1 MGISTYTLLRLC
13 LYLWAFICIV
23 AAVETVIRIYE
34 YIKHLRRRRAVDRRV
49 ISQAKGAGVWD
60 KQPIV
65 LGGRALELKAKQ
77 DYKIKRKL
85 GETDAQ
91 LRRRYMAAADEAATR
106 PPKRRRIK
114 LPHMSFEGKFSL
126 FPPKIPK
133 LVIRWYKEVNLKDL
147 KELKIQITEE
157 EAEKIAKE
165 LSGSLVLPKVYL
177 EEALKEKIQ
186 PQQEERKNE

>member
-1 MGISTYTLLRLC
+1 MSTFTLLRLY
-13 LYLWAFICIV
+13 LYLLTFITIV
-23 AAVETVIRIYE
+23 GAVEAAVRIYAI
-34 YIKHLRRRRAVDRRV
+34 IKHLRHRRAVDRRV

-77 DYKIKRKL
+77 DFKIRRQL

-91 LRRRYMAAADEAATR
+91 LRRRYMEAAAK
-106 PPKRRRIK
+106 PPKRRRVK

-133 LVIRWYKEVNLKDL
+133 LAIKWYKEGGVAEQLVIQQL
-147 KELKIQITEE
+147 KEGQ
-157 EAEKIAKE
+157 
-165 LSGSLVLPKVYL
+165 
-177 EEALKEKIQ
+177 
-186 PQQEERKNE
+186 KNE

>member
-1 MGISTYTLLRLC
+1 MVEIYKWSLILNFFITVFITILIV
-13 LYLWAFICIV
+13 LYII
-23 AAVETVIRIYE
+23 ES
-34 YIKHLRRRRAVDRRV
+34 IKHLHHRRKVDRRV

-77 DYKIKRKL
+77 DYKIKRQP

-91 LRRRYMAAADEAATR
+91 LRRRYMEAAAK
-106 PPKRRRIK
+106 PQKRRRIK

-133 LVIRWYKEVNLKDL
+133 LRIKWYKEGILENL
-147 KELKIQITEE
+147 KELKIQISEE

-165 LSGSLVLPKVYL
+165 LSGSLVLPKAVL

-186 PQQEERKNE
+186 PQQEECKNE